1 MRSGINNF
9 IELLVRGDFFLIFLL
24 VIALVIVATIIY
36 LIKLQLDEK
45 VYFDDEDDNEEEIF
59 KVNSTDKEMNE
70 DIKPIKQIKQ
80 EKFNFE
86 EEPKVED
93 KKYDYIKSYED
104 EQEEM
109 AIISASELERRIKE
123 MKDNNEYETHEK
135 RIEEYEEE
143 QENKAII
150 SYEELLRRASMNT
163 ISYESEENVGGIKIG
178 KVDTNKIETY
188 SETNDKPYYK
198 EETFLQSL
206 KEFRRAL

>member
-45 VYFDDEDDNEEEIF
+45 VYFDDEYDNEEEIF

-80 EKFNFE
+80 ERFNFE

-198 EETFLQSL
+198 EEAFLQSL

>member
-45 VYFDDEDDNEEEIF
+45 VYFDDEDDNEDEIF
-59 KVNSTDKEMNE
+59 KVNSTDKEINE

-80 EKFNFE
+80 ERFNFE

-198 EETFLQSL
+198 EEAFLQSL

>member
-80 EKFNFE
+80 ERFNFE

-123 MKDNNEYETHEK
+123 MKDNNEYETHER

-198 EETFLQSL
+198 EEAFLQSL

>member
-59 KVNSTDKEMNE
+59 NVNSTDKEMNE

-80 EKFNFE
+80 ERFNFE
-86 EEPKVED
+86 EEPKAED

-123 MKDNNEYETHEK
+123 MKDNNEYETHER

-198 EETFLQSL
+198 EEAFLQSL

>member
-1 MRSGINNF
+1 M
-9 IELLVRGDFFLIFLL
+9 
-24 VIALVIVATIIY
+24 
-36 LIKLQLDEK
+36 QLDEK

-80 EKFNFE
+80 ERFNFE

-198 EETFLQSL
+198 EEAFLQSL

>member
-1 MRSGINNF
+1 MRIGINNF

-80 EKFNFE
+80 ERFNFE
-86 EEPKVED
+86 EEPKVKD

-198 EETFLQSL
+198 EEAFLQSL

>member
-24 VIALVIVATIIY
+24 VIALVIIATIIY

-59 KVNSTDKEMNE
+59 KVNSTDKEVKE

-80 EKFNFE
+80 ERFNFE

-123 MKDNNEYETHEK
+123 MKDNNEYETHER

-198 EETFLQSL
+198 EEAFLQSL

>member
-80 EKFNFE
+80 ERFNFE
-86 EEPKVED
+86 EKPKVED

-198 EETFLQSL
+198 EEAFLQSL

>member
-36 LIKLQLDEK
+36 IIKLQLDEK
-45 VYFDDEDDNEEEIF
+45 VYFDDEYDNEEEIF

-80 EKFNFE
+80 ERFNFE

-198 EETFLQSL
+198 EEAFLQSL

>member
-59 KVNSTDKEMNE
+59 KVNSTDKEINE

-80 EKFNFE
+80 ERFNFE

-198 EETFLQSL
+198 EEAFLQSL

>member
-80 EKFNFE
+80 ERFNFE

-198 EETFLQSL
+198 EEAFLQSL

>member
-45 VYFDDEDDNEEEIF
+45 VYFDDEDDNEEEIL
-59 KVNSTDKEMNE
+59 KVNSTDKEINE

-80 EKFNFE
+80 ERFNFE

-198 EETFLQSL
+198 EEAFLQSL

>member
-80 EKFNFE
+80 ERFNFE

-123 MKDNNEYETHEK
+123 MKGNNEYETHEK

-198 EETFLQSL
+198 EEAFLQSL